1 MPQTPATTALYTA
14 SEVES
19 RTGIP
24 ATTLRQWERRYGFPS
39 PSRTAGGYRMY
50 SPLDLACIG
59 FIQARQDEGI
69 AVSRAVA
76 LAREHFAEPPAPDLP
91 LVEELIRALLLPD
104 HREAA
109 RLLGQAHAS
118 FSAEEIMMN
127 VMRPT
132 LVQIGQMWERGEIT
146 VAHEHQASA
155 FLKVR
160 LSQMLDA
167 AGLSDFGPSVV
178 AACGPGEHHEI
189 GLMML
194 AVTLRRRGVRVHY
207 LGSNMPLA
215 DMAVY
220 TRAVD
225 AQALLISLN
234 TQDSLD
240 QFRAQL
246 SDFALLREPLY
257 LGGQML
263 NMNPALAQELGGQ
276 YLGDSATAAADTL
289 VRLLGSQTSPPQT
302 PLLQNLR
309 PQPSPL
315 QPALADAAWPLLPVS
330 GESAPPVQVK
340 KGQTEP
346 DGPAPGREEVR
357 P

>member
-1 MPQTPATTALYTA
+1 
-14 SEVES
+14 
-19 RTGIP
+19 
-24 ATTLRQWERRYGFPS
+24 
-39 PSRTAGGYRMY
+39 
-50 SPLDLACIG
+50 
-59 FIQARQDEGI
+59 
-69 AVSRAVA
+69 
-76 LAREHFAEPPAPDLP
+76 
-91 LVEELIRALLLPD
+91 
-104 HREAA
+104 
-109 RLLGQAHAS
+109 
-118 FSAEEIMMN
+118 MMN
-127 VMRPT
+127 VMRPV

-167 AGLSDFGPSVV
+167 AGLNDFGPSVV
-178 AACGPGEHHEI
+178 AGCGPGEHHEI

-225 AQALLISLN
+225 ARALLISLN

-246 SDFALLREPLY
+246 NDLAGLLEPLY

-263 NMNPALAQELGGQ
+263 NWNPALAQELGGR
-276 YLGDSATAAADTL
+276 YLGDSATAGADML
-289 VRLLGSQTSPPQT
+289 VQLLRDDSLRQT
-302 PLLQNLR
+302 PTLR
-309 PQPSPL
+309 P
-315 QPALADAAWPLLPVS
+315 PARGPV
-330 GESAPPVQVK
+330 GGPPPPTPAEPAPTTETRR
-340 KGQTEP
+340 GQTESE
-346 DGPAPGREEVR
+346 GPMAEREEVK